1 VDFAKE
7 GEAMTK
13 RDIGVSLGV
22 LLLLGA
28 VSAPAAEPVFPFHA
42 TLQATTTQ
50 SCDALPDP
58 TQCLDSANWIAECR
72 AKGYHQAFQAVRT
85 GRATSLGRV
94 ISFERGCLEYG
105 ATVVAR
111 SNVQMTVYALRGDD
125 ALTLY
130 ANALFDFA
138 TWNAPLGPPP
148 ATGTFTITGGTGRYA
163 GIRGTG
169 TLGNVFGEGNPG
181 WIIYLDGSLRP
192 PVGER

>member
-1 VDFAKE
+1 
-7 GEAMTK
+7 MTK

-28 VSAPAAEPVFPFHA
+28 ASAPAAEPVLPFHA
-42 TLQATTTQ
+42 TLQATATQ

-58 TQCLDSANWIAECR
+58 TQCLDSANWSAECL
-72 AKGYHQAFQAVRT
+72 AKGYAMAFQAVRT
-85 GRATSLGRV
+85 GQATLLGRV
-94 ISFERGCLEYG
+94 VSFERGCLEPGTTG
-105 ATVVAR
+105 ATR
-111 SNVQMTVYALRGDD
+111 SNVQMTVYALRGGD
-125 ALTLY
+125 ALTFY

-138 TWNAPLGPPP
+138 AWDAPLGPPP
-148 ATGTFTITGGTGRYA
+148 ATGTFAIVGGTGRYA

-181 WIIYLDGSLRP
+181 WIIYLDGSLRL